1 MNKEF
6 QAAHNMYIAL
16 FRCTSEECVSA
27 CDLDSYDLRE
37 WGFST
42 ESLADRMGRID
53 EISPM
58 EFDTR
63 SEYLRTVAMLKE
75 KEKSL
80 IVITAYTTMAPCVNY
95 KGEFE
100 KMVTA
105 EEAKKLPEYV
115 SKNDS
120 YAYFGI

>member
-6 QAAHNMYIAL
+6 QAAQNMYAQL
-16 FRCTSEECVSA
+16 FRCNAEECVIA
-27 CDLDSYDLRE
+27 CNIDSYDLRD

-42 ESLADRMGRID
+42 ESLADRMERLE

-80 IVITAYTTMAPCVNY
+80 IVITADTTMSPCVNY

-120 YAYFGI
+120 YAYFCI